1 MKKLYLAVVFSFLF
15 GICDA
20 KADLHADF
28 IRVECNKDLGLL
40 SIGDYNI
47 WGHDIGLYFE
57 KKQPFY
63 KYSIDTNGEDKSHAE
78 IILINNFTWED
89 DKTFK
94 YNCNFAESM
103 SYDVEI
109 SWQKDVDCVDFQD
122 ANYIINVIENK
133 KSKDGLNSK
142 KIIDKVS
149 LGCKGIKKIYITY
162 DSSNNNTNLTFEN
175 NIPKAYFLSDE
186 YEQPI
191 TNERIKQKNND
202 MTVDDKNMGS
212 QNLPLFAVAT
222 DENLEKLNINKSVYD
237 KIINEY
243 YKDEMSLIGNEF
255 SQKLLIAQNLNNIYV
270 FILNSSVNCGSV
282 GCHSKLFS
290 IDTQNNY
297 HFIGT
302 GDVYDCDYL
311 KDDIYRCFLL

>member
-1 MKKLYLAVVFSFLF
+1 MKLLYLAVVFSFLF
-15 GICDA
+15 RICDA

-149 LGCKGIKKIYITY
+149 LGCK
-162 DSSNNNTNLTFEN
+162 
-175 NIPKAYFLSDE
+175 
-186 YEQPI
+186 
-191 TNERIKQKNND
+191 
-202 MTVDDKNMGS
+202 
-212 QNLPLFAVAT
+212 
-222 DENLEKLNINKSVYD
+222 
-237 KIINEY
+237 
-243 YKDEMSLIGNEF
+243 
-255 SQKLLIAQNLNNIYV
+255 
-270 FILNSSVNCGSV
+270 
-282 GCHSKLFS
+282 
-290 IDTQNNY
+290 
-297 HFIGT
+297 
-302 GDVYDCDYL
+302 
-311 KDDIYRCFLL
+311 